1 MLLNRTTRSNERK
14 TNKRTYC
21 SPTFVLLS
29 KLLAARNETSVFT
42 SAWISKLSRTD
53 RLSDWPAIYVDLLN
67 DLSSIETRFN
77 LAKIVEQKQNY
88 STPRLGDIYEN
99 LFESLASKKIS
110 TRGNSSKRRSWM
122 QIDSCDKS
130 ACISIQVY
138 KYVFVFCVCLYRFE
152 ERIVNMKMTGLITD
166 LQYASDAP
174 T

>member
-110 TRGNSSKRRSWM
+110 TRGNSSKRRNWM

-138 KYVFVFCVCLYRFE
+138 KYVFVFCVYVC
-152 ERIVNMKMTGLITD
+152 IGLKNV
-166 LQYASDAP
+166 
-174 T
+174 